1 MRYAHEVGKVRA
13 AERALMARLPDGAL
27 MRRAAAGLASTC
39 AGLLR
44 SGRSGVIGAGGGV
57 YGARVVLLV
66 GSGDNGGDTLYAGA
80 LLARRGARVTAVL
93 AGSKTHEGGLA
104 ALRSAGGVTADPAG
118 AVAVIEAADLIIDG
132 LLGIG
137 GRGGLREPHATLAGH
152 ASRAIAT
159 VVACD
164 LPSGVDA
171 DTGVVSGAAVR
182 ADVTV
187 TFGTHKPGLFVD
199 PGAEHAGV
207 VELIDIGLG
216 PYLNDPDA
224 CLPQATDVD
233 LWVPGPTRESNK
245 YRRGVPGV
253 VAGSETFTGAA
264 VLSIGGA
271 VRGGAGMV
279 RFASARH
286 SVELVRHRW
295 PEAVTTVVDDSLAGV
310 GRVNAWVAGPGLG
323 TGEHAEALLAGVLGT
338 DLPVL
343 VDADGLTVLARR
355 RGLLWRDA
363 PTVLTPHAGELARLL
378 GTEAD
383 QVEARRLEHVRRA
396 AEELGATVLLKG
408 STTVIAEA
416 GRPVRVNPTGTPRLA
431 TAGSGDVLSG
441 LIGAFLAGGATA
453 MDAAAAGAYLHG
465 LAGRLAAAGPAQVPG
480 EGPIDDREAPISAYD
495 VIEALPAAFRTLPG

>member
-1 MRYAHEVGKVRA
+1 MRYAHEVDKVRT
-13 AERALMARLPDGAL
+13 AERALMALLPEGTL
-27 MRRAAAGLASTC
+27 MRRASAGLTSVC

-44 SGRSGVIGAGGGV
+44 SVRAGLIGPGEGV
-57 YGARVVLLV
+57 YGSRVVLLT
-66 GSGDNGGDTLYAGA
+66 GSGDNGGDALYAGA
-80 LLARRGARVTAVL
+80 QLARRGARVTAIL

-104 ALRSAGGVTADPAG
+104 ALRSAGGE
-118 AVAVIEAADLIIDG
+118 AVEATGDSSRPVEEIEAADLIIDG
-132 LLGIG
+132 MLGIG
-137 GRGGLREPHATLAGH
+137 GKGGLREPYATLAGH
-152 ASRAIAT
+152 ASRAVAT

-171 DTGVVSGAAVR
+171 DTGVVSGVAVR

-187 TFGTHKPGLFVD
+187 TFGTYKPGLFVD

-207 VELIDIGLG
+207 VELVDIGLG
-216 PYLNDPDA
+216 PHLPDPDA
-224 CLPQATDVD
+224 CLPQAADVD
-233 LWVPGPTRESNK
+233 LWIPAPTRESNK

-264 VLSIGGA
+264 VLSAGGA
-271 VRGGAGMV
+271 IRGGAGMV
-279 RFASARH
+279 RFASTRH
-286 SVELVRHRW
+286 PVELVRHRW
-295 PEAVTTVVDDSLAGV
+295 PEAVATVVKDSVSEV

-323 TGEHAEALLAGVLGT
+323 TGDHAEALLAEVLGS

-355 RGLLWRDA
+355 RDLLWRDA

-378 GTEAD
+378 DTEAD
-383 QVEARRLEHVRRA
+383 QIEARRLEHVRRA
-396 AEELGATVLLKG
+396 AEELGAIVLLKG

-441 LIGAFLAGGATA
+441 LIGAFFAGGTA
-453 MDAAAAGAYLHG
+453 ALDAATAGAYLHG
-465 LAGRLAAAGPAQVPG
+465 VAGRLAAAGPRHG
-480 EGPIDDREAPISAYD
+480 EAGDREAPISAFD
-495 VIEALPAAFRTLPG
+495 VIEALPAAFRTLSA